1 MVEAYN
7 NRKYNFSHGPDFRH
21 IYGKGNTNSTP
32 TTNDIDLN
40 EWELRILAAL
50 KSSSKTERRICK
62 EVKLN
67 ASIVSEI
74 ITVLIEKGLISSA
87 RKRKLYFH
95 SCETF
100 STTLDALK
108 ILEYYTRQKKKK
120 EDGLIEHILALA
132 TYWLR

>member
-1 MVEAYN
+1 MVQTFDISMAMV
-7 NRKYNFSHGPDFRH
+7 
-21 IYGKGNTNSTP
+21 ILISTP

-87 RKRKLYFH
+87 RKRKLYFY

-108 ILEYYTRQKKKK
+108 ILEYYTRHKKKN
-120 EDGLIEHILALA
+120 EEGLIEHILALA

>member
-1 MVEAYN
+1 MVEAYH

-21 IYGKGNTNSTP
+21 IYGNGNTNSTP

-40 EWELRILAAL
+40 EWELRILAAI

-74 ITVLIEKGLISSA
+74 ITVLIGKGLISSA
-87 RKRKLYFH
+87 RKRKLYFR

-108 ILEYYTRQKKKK
+108 ILEDYTRHKKNK

>member
-1 MVEAYN
+1 MVKGYG
-7 NRKYNFSHGPDFRH
+7 NRKYNFSHGPDFGQM
-21 IYGKGNTNSTP
+21 YNNNSTP
-32 TTNDIDLN
+32 TSNDTDLN

-67 ASIVSEI
+67 ASIVSEL
-74 ITVLIEKGLISSA
+74 ITALIEKGLISST
-87 RKRKLYFH
+87 RKRKLRFY
-95 SCETF
+95 SSETF

-108 ILEYYTRQKKKK
+108 ILQSHARQQKKG

>member
-7 NRKYNFSHGPDFRH
+7 NRKYNFSHGPDFGRM
-21 IYGKGNTNSTP
+21 YNNSNNNSTP
-32 TTNDIDLN
+32 TDDMDLN
-40 EWELRILAAL
+40 EWELRILSAL

-67 ASIVSEI
+67 TSIVSEL
-74 ITVLIEKGLISSA
+74 ITALIEKGLISST
-87 RKRKLYFH
+87 RKRKLHFY
-95 SCETF
+95 SSESF

-108 ILEYYTRQKKKK
+108 ILQNLARNQKKSQ
-120 EDGLIEHILALA
+120 DGLIEQILAFA

>member
-1 MVEAYN
+1 MVEAYH
-7 NRKYNFSHGPDFRH
+7 NRKYNFSHDPDFRH
-21 IYGKGNTNSTP
+21 IYGNGNTNSTP
-32 TTNDIDLN
+32 TNDIHLN
-40 EWELRILAAL
+40 EWELRILVAL

-67 ASIVSEI
+67 SSIVSEI
-74 ITVLIEKGLISSA
+74 ITFLIEKGLISSA
-87 RKRKLYFH
+87 RKRKLYFR
-95 SCETF
+95 SRETF

-108 ILEYYTRQKKKK
+108 ILEYYTTHKKKK

>member
-1 MVEAYN
+1 MVKGYG
-7 NRKYNFSHGPDFRH
+7 NRKYNFSHGPDFGQM
-21 IYGKGNTNSTP
+21 YNNNSTP
-32 TTNDIDLN
+32 TSNDTDLN
-40 EWELRILAAL
+40 EWELRILSAL

-67 ASIVSEI
+67 ASIVSEL
-74 ITVLIEKGLISSA
+74 ITALIEKGLISST
-87 RKRKLYFH
+87 RKRKLRFY
-95 SCETF
+95 SSESF

-108 ILEYYTRQKKKK
+108 ILQSHARQQKKG